1 VVADGDQ
8 RQMRRREPIVRTA
21 DRRGRGAN
29 LIEAPAIV
37 GGRYHVRDPAVALPA
52 RARQRGVRA
61 ATDPDRWPGLLR
73 GFRIDADAVELRE
86 AALEAGRRVAPE
98 RAHDVDGLG
107 HAGAALS
114 VGHAARVE
122 LLRILAADAHAE
134 DGPAA
139 RERGARGGDPPEHR

>member
-1 VVADGDQ
+1 
-8 RQMRRREPIVRTA
+8 RRSSA
-21 DRRGRGAN
+21 SLRGA
-29 LIEAPAIV
+29 LAISC
-37 GGRYHVRDPAVALPA
+37 GRYHARHPPVALPA
-52 RARQRGVRA
+52 RARQRCVRA

-73 GFRIDADAVELRE
+73 GFRIDADAVELRD

-134 DGPAA
+134 DEP
-139 RERGARGGDPPEHR
+139 